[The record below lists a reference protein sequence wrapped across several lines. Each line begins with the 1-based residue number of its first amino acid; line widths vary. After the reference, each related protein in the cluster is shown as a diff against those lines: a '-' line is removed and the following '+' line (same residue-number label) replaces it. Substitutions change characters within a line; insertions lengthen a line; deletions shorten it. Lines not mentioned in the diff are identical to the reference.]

1 MNPRWRSFTA
11 KMVSKSQAAVV
22 PVFFDGRNSGLCQLA
37 SHLHSNLRLAL
48 LISEFRSRADLPA
61 RIVIGKPIPPEQLQQ
76 NARDT
81 KSMMDFLRQQTY
93 ALSPRPLKS
102 LGYGFAFEEKYRQYM
117 AIGIF
122 DSGLGGLT
130 VLQAASRRL
139 PDVPFVYL
147 GDNRNAPYGVRTAD
161 DVYALTTAGVER
173 LFEAGCDLV
182 VLACNTASAAALR
195 RMQESWVPAN
205 KRVLG
210 VFVPLIEAL
219 TERQWGDNSPP
230 REVAVKHVALFA
242 TPATVAS
249 RAFQRELAFR
259 AIGVDIEAQACGGVV
274 DAIEEGDMILAEA
287 LVRSHVDALRRKMPD
302 PQAAVLG
309 CTHYPLMEEVFQ
321 DALGP
326 EVSVYS
332 QANLVAE
339 SLADY
344 LTRHPGVL
352 GEGTE
357 SLFLTT
363 GDPAKVSMRATQFM
377 RRQVT
382 FKAA

>member
-1 MNPRWRSFTA
+1 M
-11 KMVSKSQAAVV
+11 AV
-22 PVFFDGRNSGLCQLA
+22 
-37 SHLHSNLRLAL
+37 
-48 LISEFRSRADLPA
+48 
-61 RIVIGKPIPPEQLQQ
+61 
-76 NARDT
+76 
-81 KSMMDFLRQQTY
+81 
-93 ALSPRPLKS
+93 
-102 LGYGFAFEEKYRQYM
+102 
-117 AIGIF
+117 GIF

-130 VLQAASRRL
+130 VWNAVSKRL

-147 GDNRNAPYGVRTAD
+147 GDNAHAPYGVRDAD
-161 DVYALTTAGVER
+161 DIYELTTTSVDR
-173 LFEAGCDLV
+173 LFSAGCDLV

-195 RMQESWVPAN
+195 RMQESWVPPG

-230 REVAVKHVALFA
+230 REVAVKNVALFA

-259 AIGVDIEAQACGGVV
+259 AIGVDVEAQACGGVV

-287 LVRSHVDALRRKMPD
+287 LVRSHVDALKRKMPH
-302 PQAAVLG
+302 PEAAVLG
-309 CTHYPLMEEVFQ
+309 CTHYPLVQEVFQ

-326 EVSVYS
+326 EVAVYS

-344 LTRHPGVL
+344 LERHPGMRGP
-352 GEGTE
+352 GEQAM
-357 SLFLTT
+357 FLTT
-363 GDPAKVSMRATQFM
+363 GDAKRVSSRATQFL
-377 RRQVT
+377 RRQIT
-382 FKAA
+382 FDAA